1 MLPAPGR
8 AGLVNDPALSQP
20 APGPG
25 VDAAAARALLGALR
39 DSLETVVRGKREALD
54 LVLAAC
60 AAGGHV
66 LLEDIPGTG
75 KTTLARSLA
84 QAIGCDFKRIQFT
97 PDLLPGDI
105 IGSSVF
111 HQQTGQFRFRR
122 GPIFTNVLIADEIN
136 RASPRT
142 QSALLEALAEQQVSV
157 EGRTR
162 ALNAP
167 FLCIATQNPVDLHGT
182 YPLPEASLD
191 RFAIKLSLGYAPE
204 DDERALVQ
212 RGTAPGALSA
222 VATPAQIVALQVA
235 VSRVSIED
243 SVADYIVRLIR
254 ATRQHPSVR
263 TGVSTRGAQHL
274 ARLARARA
282 LARGRD
288 FVVPD
293 DVLGLAVPVLAH
305 RLMLDTRARYAGA
318 DRVAIIREIAAAVP
332 LPR

>member
-1 MLPAPGR
+1 M
-8 AGLVNDPALSQP
+8 
-20 APGPG
+20 
-25 VDAAAARALLGALR
+25 DAVAARALLGALR
-39 DSLETVVRGKREALD
+39 DSLETVIRGKREALD

-84 QAIGCDFKRIQFT
+84 QATGCDFKRVQFT

-111 HQQTGQFRFRR
+111 DQRTGRFRFRR

-142 QSALLEALAEQQVSV
+142 QSALLEALAEEQVSV

-162 ALNAP
+162 KLNAP

-191 RFAIKLSLGYAPE
+191 RFAVKISLGYAPE
-204 DDERALVQ
+204 SDERALVQ
-212 RGTAPGALSA
+212 RGMAISVLAPVASPAQVIALQAA
-222 VATPAQIVALQVA
+222 VA
-235 VSRVSIED
+235 RVTIED

-254 ATRQHPSVR
+254 ATRQHP
-263 TGVSTRGAQHL
+263 RG
-274 ARLARARA
+274 
-282 LARGRD
+282 
-288 FVVPD
+288 
-293 DVLGLAVPVLAH
+293 
-305 RLMLDTRARYAGA
+305 
-318 DRVAIIREIAAAVP
+318 
-332 LPR
+332 

>member
-1 MLPAPGR
+1 MPSAPT
-8 AGLVNDPALSQP
+8 
-20 APGPG
+20 
-25 VDAAAARALLGALR
+25 DATAARDLLKNLR
-39 DSLETVVRGKREALD
+39 DSLETVIRGKREAIE
-54 LVLAAC
+54 LVLACC

-84 QAIGCDFKRIQFT
+84 QAMGCTFKRIQFT

-105 IGSSVF
+105 VGSSIF
-111 HQQTGQFRFRR
+111 QQKTGKFRFRP
-122 GPIFTNVLIADEIN
+122 GPIFTHILIADEIN

-162 ALNAP
+162 TLEAP

-191 RFAIKLSLGYAPE
+191 RFMVKLSLGYAPQE
-204 DDERALVQ
+204 EERLLVQ
-212 RGTAPGALSA
+212 QRLILPTLTP
-222 VATPAQIVALQVA
+222 VATPEQLIALQAA
-235 VSRVSIED
+235 VNEVRMED
-243 SVADYIVRLIR
+243 SVADYLVRLVQG
-254 ATRQHPSVR
+254 TRHHPSLR
-263 TGVSTRGAQHL
+263 TGVSTRGALHL
-274 ARLARARA
+274 ARIARARA

-293 DVLGLAVPVLAH
+293 DIVSLAGPVLAH
-305 RLMLDTRARYAGA
+305 RLLLDTKARYAGA
-318 DRVAIIREIAAAVP
+318 DRLAIVRDITSSLP